1 MADTSSIGKSVQQ
14 YTEEQLQQA
23 RMAQQAALE
32 KGYPEE
38 SLLTQAYYSGIPSLY
53 MYGDPEQMQALQ
65 RMGDLYGAY
74 GAAGGYDKTQY
85 GDIADLYRK
94 AGLYDKAQYG
104 DIADLYRKAG
114 TYDKTAYGDI
124 ADLYRQAAGYDKTQF
139 GDIAAKYGAAGQYG
153 PTSYADIESQAVA
166 GAKYDPAQFARSDYT
181 TRNIQ
186 ERMSPYEEL
195 VSQRQKARLEKA
207 YQEGRGQRE
216 LEAIRSNT
224 FGGSGR
230 AVGEEIAR
238 RDYLDRL
245 ADLEA
250 QSLQSSYESAVGL
263 YGKEMADLMAAQQ
276 AEEQSRQFS
285 QQAGVQGIE
294 AMLAA
299 RQAQEASRQFGKGA
313 EFQGLAGEMSA
324 REQQAA
330 QEAAAKEAE
339 LAGIAGLASTRQQE
353 AAQIAA
359 AKEAELQG
367 LAGLM
372 GTREQEAAQTAAAK
386 EAELQGLSGLM
397 GTRQQ
402 EAAQTAAAKEAQ
414 FAGLAGQT
422 DAAARQAA
430 LAEQRKNM
438 QIANLAAAQA
448 GGQQQEAYNLSK
460 TLYPLD
466 IATAGANI
474 GATAAGNVVEN
485 LPSTKVQQPSTWQNI
500 LAGGTALGGIAQGF
514 GGLSGIG
521 SAIGGIGKT
530 IGGFLGGAAGG
541 LVPYGLQYHYRG
553 GGLAD
558 LEPEYYDSY
567 ER

>member
-1 MADTSSIGKSVQQ
+1 MADTTSIGKSVQQ
-14 YTEEQLQQA
+14 YTEEQLAEA
-23 RMAQQAALE
+23 RKAQQAALE
-32 KGYPEE
+32 AGYPEQDI
-38 SLLTQAYYSGIPSLY
+38 LTQAYYYGIPSLY

-74 GAAGGYDKTQY
+74 GEAGGYDKTQY
-85 GDIADLYRK
+85 GDIADLYRR
-94 AGLYDKAQYG
+94 AG
-104 DIADLYRKAG
+104 I
-114 TYDKTAYGDI
+114 YDKTAYE
-124 ADLYRQAAGYDKTQF
+124 DLAR
-139 GDIAAKYGAAGQYG
+139 KYGAAGQYG
-153 PTSYADIESQAVA
+153 PTSYADIEAQAVS
-166 GAKYDPAQFARSDYT
+166 GAKFDPAQFARSDYT

-216 LEAIRSNT
+216 LEAIRSGT

-324 REQQAA
+324 REQ
-330 QEAAAKEAE
+330 
-339 LAGIAGLASTRQQE
+339 
-353 AAQIAA
+353 
-359 AKEAELQG
+359 
-367 LAGLM
+367 
-372 GTREQEAAQTAAAK
+372 EAAQTAAAK
-386 EAELQGLSGLM
+386 EAELAGLAGLM
-397 GTRQQ
+397 DTRQQ

-414 FAGLAGQT
+414 FAGLEGQT
-422 DAAARQAA
+422 NAAARQAA

-438 QIANLAAAQA
+438 QLANLAAAQA
-448 GGQQQEAYNLSK
+448 GGQQQEAYKLSK
-460 TLYPLD
+460 TMFPLD
-466 IATAGANI
+466 VATAGANI
-474 GATAAGNVVEN
+474 MSPLSGTSAP
-485 LPSTKVQQPSTWQNI
+485 LPSTKPSQPSTLQNI
-500 LAGGTALGGIAQGF
+500 LGGAT
-514 GGLSGIG
+514 
-521 SAIGGIGKT
+521 AIGGVLQG
-530 IGGFLGGAAGG
+530 IGGIFGGAAGG

>member
-1 MADTSSIGKSVQQ
+1 MATTTSIGKSIEE
-14 YTEEQLQQA
+14 YTKEQLGEA
-23 RMAQQAALE
+23 RKAQQAALE
-32 KGYPEE
+32 AGYPDE
-38 SLLTQAYYSGIPSLY
+38 SLFTQAYYAGIPSLY

-85 GDIADLYRK
+85 GDIADLYRR
-94 AGLYDKAQYG
+94 AG
-104 DIADLYRKAG
+104 I
-114 TYDKTAYGDI
+114 YDKTAYGDI
-124 ADLYRQAAGYDKTQF
+124 ADLYRQAGLYDRTQF
-139 GDIAAKYGAAGQYG
+139 GDIEGRYGAAGQYG
-153 PTSYADIESQAVA
+153 PMSYADIEARAAA
-166 GAKYDPAQFARSDYT
+166 GAAFDPSQFSRSDYT

-195 VSQRQKARLEKA
+195 VAGRQKARLEKA

-216 LEAIRSNT
+216 LEAIRSGT
-224 FGGSGR
+224 FGGSGS
-230 AVGEEIAR
+230 AVQEELAR

-263 YGKEMADLMAAQQ
+263 YGKEFADRMAAEQ
-276 AEEQSRQFS
+276 AEEQSRQFA

-294 AMLAA
+294 SALAA
-299 RQAQEASRQFGKGA
+299 RQAGEASRQFGKGA
-313 EFQGLAGEMSA
+313 EFQALAGAMGA
-324 REQQAA
+324 R
-330 QEAAAKEAE
+330 EAAA
-339 LAGIAGLASTRQQE
+339 
-353 AAQIAA
+353 AQAAA

-367 LAGLM
+367 LAGLR
-372 GTREQEAAQTAAAK
+372 GTRELEAAQTAAAK
-386 EAELQGLSGLM
+386 EAELQGLAGLM

-414 FAGLAGQT
+414 FAGLAGQES
-422 DAAARQAA
+422 AASRQAA

-438 QIANLAAAQA
+438 QIANLAATQA
-448 GGQQQEAYNLSK
+448 GGQQQEAYRLAR
-460 TLYPLD
+460 TMYPLD

-474 GATAAGNVVEN
+474 GATASGNVAP
-485 LPSTKVQQPSTWQNI
+485 LPSTKPQQPSTWQNI
-500 LAGGTALGGIAQGF
+500 LGGATALGGLAQGL
-514 GGLSGIG
+514 GGAEGIG
-521 SAIGGIGKT
+521 SIAGGIGGAIKG
-530 IGGFLGGAAGG
+530 IFGGAGGG
-541 LVPYGLQYHYRG
+541 LVPYGLQYYYRG